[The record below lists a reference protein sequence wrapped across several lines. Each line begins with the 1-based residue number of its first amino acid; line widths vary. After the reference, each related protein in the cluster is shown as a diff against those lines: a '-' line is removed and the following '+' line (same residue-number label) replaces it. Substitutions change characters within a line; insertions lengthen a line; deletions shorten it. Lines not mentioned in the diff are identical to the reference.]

1 MERFKLEQLIKEE
14 ATVKAYKNG
23 YFEFLKL
30 NDNCRI
36 IEFKDLNKTV
46 LINGKRGNLFR
57 MYPIDCIKEIKKDL
71 ELGFC

>member
-1 MERFKLEQLIKEE
+1 MERCKLEQLIKEK

-23 YFEFLKL
+23 CFEFLKL

-36 IEFKDLNKTV
+36 IDFKDLNKTV
-46 LINGKRGNLFR
+46 LINGKRGHLFR
-57 MYPIDCIKEIKKDL
+57 MYPIDCIEETKKDL